1 MQKVSAIRTASIT
14 LDKTTIE
21 QLVRL
26 GNRALEFME
35 SHPKACVC
43 CFALGAFCSLA
54 KTAINKGW
62 TPEQV
67 ASLGKA
73 FPIQI
78 SIPTL
83 DL

>member
-1 MQKVSAIRTASIT
+1 MQKENAVREARVI
-14 LDKTTIE
+14 LDKTAVE

-26 GNRALEFME
+26 GNRAIGFME
-35 SHPKACVC
+35 SHPKTCVC

-54 KTAINKGW
+54 KAAINKGW

-78 SIPTL
+78 SMPAI

>member
-1 MQKVSAIRTASIT
+1 MQKDSAIKTVNIA
-14 LDKTTIE
+14 LDKATVE

-26 GNRALEFME
+26 GNRTLEFVE
-35 SHPKACVC
+35 SHPKTCVFC
-43 CFALGAFCSLA
+43 LAVGAFCSLA